1 MYFALLHHCF
11 YLNTLYF
18 CAFRAAL
25 GVGSGP
31 AASPKD
37 SRLVAAI
44 FLELAHIYRY
54 RPRLG
59 RKEVLPWGVIVKDYH
74 SIRSVVLNCGTLKR
88 DTSIQL
94 FQVNERTVRVW

>member
-1 MYFALLHHCF
+1 M
-11 YLNTLYF
+11 
-18 CAFRAAL
+18 
-25 GVGSGP
+25 GSGL
-31 AASPKD
+31 AASPKE

-44 FLELAHIYRY
+44 FLALAHIYHY
-54 RPRLG
+54 RARLG

-94 FQVNERTVRVW
+94 FQVNEWTVCVLSI